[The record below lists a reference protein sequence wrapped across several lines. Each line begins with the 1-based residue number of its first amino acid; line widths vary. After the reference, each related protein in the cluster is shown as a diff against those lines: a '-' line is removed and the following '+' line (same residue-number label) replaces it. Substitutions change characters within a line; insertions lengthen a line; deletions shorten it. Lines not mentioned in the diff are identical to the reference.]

1 MQMRP
6 QLSDTSLALSQVP
19 LPEDFRGMDRGG
31 AMWGWGVVREVPAV
45 RPEKRPQSGPGG
57 VPSSDP
63 A

>member
-19 LPEDFRGMDRGG
+19 LPEDFRGMGRGG
-31 AMWGWGVVREVPAV
+31 AMWSWGVVKEVPAV
-45 RPEKRPQSGPGG
+45 RPKKRPQSVPGG
-57 VPSSDP
+57 VPSFDQ